1 VRATRISQAVTIRA
15 NPAAVWQVVSDFAA
29 QPAWMRDAVDV
40 RFVSGRTTG
49 VGTVLDCD
57 TRIGPLRLTDRLVVT
72 DWEEGRSI
80 GIRHD
85 GPVGGAGRFTI
96 APAGAGTRFTWTE
109 ELRFPRWLGGPAAG
123 ALARPVLAA
132 VWQRDLAA
140 LRARVEGSDV
150 AAASPGTDR
159 RRRAGRAADSL
170 LEASIAGSFARTGIA
185 TRSRLLPEFAED
197 ARPSLAGRVVIV
209 TGATSGIGLAIA
221 TELARRHATVNIV
234 GRDGRRVAS
243 ARQQI
248 IAATGNE
255 SVGSGTADLTDLDSI
270 RRFAARF
277 AAGHDRLHVLV
288 HNAGA
293 MYHRY
298 QANAA
303 GTELTFAGQV
313 LGPFALTK
321 LLLPQLLRA
330 APSRVIVMSS
340 GGMYGQPLARSV
352 RPMGPGDYRGV
363 TAYARA
369 KRAQV
374 ALSAEWARR
383 IPAEDV
389 AFHAM
394 HPGWADTPGMATSLP
409 AFHRLLRPI
418 LRTPEE
424 GADTAIWLASAGPN
438 QLGSGKF
445 WHDRRPRRMR
455 LFGGPAG
462 PDAQL
467 AGQLWDQLDAQ
478 VSAARG

>member
-1 VRATRISQAVTIRA
+1 MRATRISQAVTIGA
-15 NPAAVWQVVSDFAA
+15 SPAAVWQVVSDFAA

-80 GIRHD
+80 GIRHE
-85 GPVGGAGRFTI
+85 GLVGGAGRFTI
-96 APAGAGTRFTWTE
+96 APAAAGTRFTWTE
-109 ELRFPRWLGGPAAG
+109 ELRFPGWLGGPAAG
-123 ALARPVLAA
+123 ALARPALAA
-132 VWQRDLAA
+132 IWQRDLAA

-150 AAASPGTDR
+150 VDAWSGTDL
-159 RRRAGRAADSL
+159 RRRAGLAADSL
-170 LEASIAGSFARTGIA
+170 LEASIAGSFSRMGIA
-185 TRSRLLPEFAED
+185 TRSRLLPEFDED
-197 ARPSLAGRVVIV
+197 VRPSLADRVVIV

-221 TELARRHATVNIV
+221 TELARRQASVNILA
-234 GRDGRRVAS
+234 RDALRVAS
-243 ARQQI
+243 ARRQI

-255 SVGSGTADLTDLDSI
+255 SVSCGTADLTDLDSI
-270 RRFAARF
+270 RRFADQF
-277 AAGHDRLHVLV
+277 AAGHGRLDVLV

-293 MYHRY
+293 MYRRF
-298 QANAA
+298 QANGA

-330 APSRVIVMSS
+330 APSRVIVMAS

-352 RPMGPGDYRGV
+352 TPMGPGDYRGV

-383 IPAEDV
+383 IPAGDV

-394 HPGWADTPGMATSLP
+394 HPGWADTPGVATSLP

-424 GADTAIWLASAGPN
+424 GADTAIWLASADPD
-438 QLGSGKF
+438 QLGSGRF
-445 WHDRRPRRMR
+445 WHDRRPRRVR
-455 LFGGPAG
+455 LLGGPARA
-462 PDAQL
+462 DEVL
-467 AGQLWDQLDAQ
+467 ARQLWDQLDAQ
-478 VSAARG
+478 VCAVRD

>member
-1 VRATRISQAVTIRA
+1 MRATQITQAVTIGA
-15 NPAAVWQVVSDFAA
+15 SPAAVWQVVSDFAA
-29 QPAWMRDAVDV
+29 QPTWMRDAVDV

-49 VGTVLDCD
+49 IGTVLDCD

-72 DWEEGRSI
+72 DWAEGRSI

-85 GPVGGAGRFTI
+85 GLVGGAGRFTI
-96 APAGAGTRFTWTE
+96 APAAAGTLFTWTE
-109 ELRFPRWLGGPAAG
+109 ELRFPGWLGGPAAG

-150 AAASPGTDR
+150 VEVSSATEL
-159 RRRAGRAADSL
+159 RRRAGRAADIL
-170 LEASIAGSFARTGIA
+170 LETSIVGSFSRIGIA
-185 TRSRLLPEFAED
+185 TRSRLLPEFD
-197 ARPSLAGRVVIV
+197 QGTGPLLAGRVVIV
-209 TGATSGIGLAIA
+209 TGATSGIGMAIA
-221 TELARRHATVNIV
+221 AELARRHATVHIV
-234 GRDGRRVAS
+234 ARDARRVAS

-255 SVGSGTADLTDLDSI
+255 SVGCDAADLTDLDSI
-270 RRFAARF
+270 RDFAGRFAAE
-277 AAGHDRLHVLV
+277 HDRLDVLI

-298 QANAA
+298 QANGA

-313 LGPFALTK
+313 TGPFALTR
-321 LLLPQLLRA
+321 LLLPQLLHA

-352 RPMGPGDYRGV
+352 TPMNPGGYRGV

-383 IPAEDV
+383 IPAEDI
-389 AFHAM
+389 AFYAM
-394 HPGWADTPGMATSLP
+394 HPGWADTPGVATSLP
-409 AFHRLLRPI
+409 MFRCLLRPV

-424 GADTAIWLASAGPN
+424 GADTAIWLACASPEL
-438 QLGSGKF
+438 LGSGTF
-445 WHDRRPRRMR
+445 WHDRRPRRVR
-455 LFGGPAG
+455 LLGGPAQA
-462 PDAQL
+462 DEVL
-467 AGQLWDQLDAQ
+467 ARQLWDQLDAE
-478 VSAARG
+478 VCAVRD